1 MRWYSAAVVNRRRG
15 SFVLLKEGLQF
26 VDFAPKGID
35 HSLRADINSIAGV
48 PLMHRNRGTLA
59 PGEVE
64 LNAEPVHIEVFRIK
78 AVRKSVPKRGVKS
91 RQGAASLRRAG
102 VRRRLSRR
110 GAYCRRLLR
119 PASRNRSRRAGGRCS
134 LGRCCATGASG
145 DLAGCIRGNRRIPS

>member
-59 PGEVE
+59 PGDVE
-64 LNAEPVHIEVFRIK
+64 LNAEPVHIEVFRIE
-78 AVRKSVPKRGVKS
+78 AVCKSVPTRGVKS
-91 RQGAASLRRAG
+91 RGKELPVSGGQEFGEDFLAAALIVA
-102 VRRRLSRR
+102 
-110 GAYCRRLLR
+110 AYCGQHL
-119 PASRNRSRRAGGRCS
+119 
-134 LGRCCATGASG
+134 ATAADEQEDGVV
-145 DLAGCIRGNRRIPS
+145 